1 MSDKLAVVEAPKAM
15 RLNNHETASGCP
27 RDFLGNRFVYVVISS
42 RARGLSI
49 GLNLNPDRLCNFN
62 CIYCEV
68 SRDQPAVERDLDVA
82 VMVSEL
88 ERTLLLA
95 VSGGIRELPG
105 YNRLNEDLLRL
116 RHVAFSG
123 DGEPTLCPKFEEAVQ
138 AVTHVRARKTFPFF
152 KLALITNGTGL
163 DRPAVHEGLRYF
175 TSEDEV
181 WIKLDA
187 GSQAYMERVNRSE
200 VSLGK
205 VMDNIHLIG
214 HKRPVVIQSL
224 FPLINGQEPE
234 PAEID
239 QYVQRLRELKD
250 SGTMIS
256 MVQVYSASRP
266 AAHPECEHL
275 PLPALARICR
285 RIKAETGIRAE
296 VF

>member
-1 MSDKLAVVEAPKAM
+1 MFSKPAVVDLPRPM
-15 RLNNHETASGCP
+15 RLHPHETASGCP

-49 GLNLNPDRLCNFN
+49 GLNLNPDKLCNFN

-68 SRDQPAVERDLDVA
+68 NRDQPAVERDLDVA

-88 ERTLLLA
+88 ERTLMLA
-95 VSGGIRELPG
+95 GTGGLREMVG

-175 TSEDEV
+175 TSEDEIWV
-181 WIKLDA
+181 KLDA
-187 GSQAYMERVNRSE
+187 GSQAYMDRVNRSQI
-200 VSLGK
+200 SLGK

-214 HKRPVVIQSL
+214 NKRPIVIQSL
-224 FPLINGQEPE
+224 FPLIGGQEPE
-234 PAEID
+234 PGEID

-256 MVQVYSASRP
+256 LVQVYSASRQ

-285 RIKAETGIRAE
+285 RIKAETGIKAE